1 MARTTTVNAKRLHR
15 RGLGLALALTGAL
28 IVVAPPAGAADVTRA
43 AAGQASSAQARDFA
57 GRVELPGGRR
67 LYLECRGQGRPTVIL
82 VSGYPNRG
90 DVWSQLDPGVRGPP
104 VLAGVSRY
112 SRVCAYDRPNT
123 VTPVGDAL
131 AFSRSDPVP
140 QPRTGA
146 ALVAELHALLRAARV
161 PGPYVL
167 VGHSLGGLIARLY
180 ASTYPRQVAGL
191 VPVDATY
198 ELLRELLSPEQ
209 WAAVARITLEPSFG
223 VEPPVEL
230 VDLDAS
236 VDEMLAAKAA
246 RPLRPTLP
254 LVVLSAGLP
263 SAVPDQGLPPGFPDA
278 ATLNRVQRVAQNEL
292 GMILPYAR
300 HVIAK
305 KSGHYIQTAQPEL
318 VIDAVRQILRM
329 VRPAT
334 VRCRGGADSCR
345 ARVSLA
351 GGASNKQVVIR
362 LSDSDLRLVSVRANS
377 PHLARR
383 LRALRPAPAC
393 RRHQICLQTQRRTV
407 HPPRRLSDHNLP
419 VGRRQRKPVVISLR
433 RRSPDQ
439 HLGLVLV
446 GRRTA
451 DSVAHPAIPRKK
463 RGLAK
468 QTSTSRGGQTRG
480 ASWPAIPRL
489 EQQPQDRI
497 GVGRTAELTCPV
509 GAV

>member
-1 MARTTTVNAKRLHR
+1 MARLTTVNAKRLHR
-15 RGLGLALALTGAL
+15 RGLGLAVALTGAL
-28 IVVAPPAGAADVTRA
+28 IVVAPPAGAADLTRA
-43 AAGQASSAQARDFA
+43 AAGRPSPAQARDFA

-67 LYLECRGQGRPTVIL
+67 LYLECRGHGRPTVIL

-90 DVWSQLDPGVRGPP
+90 DVWSQLDLGVRGPP
-104 VLAGVSRY
+104 VLAGVARY

-123 VTPVGDAL
+123 VTPTGNSLAL
-131 AFSRSDPVP
+131 SRSDPVP

-146 ALVAELHALLRAARV
+146 ALVAELHALLRAARL

-198 ELLRELLSPEQ
+198 ERLRELFSPEQ
-209 WAAVARITLEPSFG
+209 WAAVARTTLEPSFG

-263 SAVPDQGLPPGFPDA
+263 PAVPDQGLPPGFPDA

-318 VIDAVRQILRM
+318 VIDAVRRILRM

-334 VRCRGGADSCR
+334 VRCRAGADFCR
-345 ARVSLA
+345 ASVSLA

-362 LSDSDLRLVSVRANS
+362 LSHSDLRLVSVRPNRRTLRDAYG
-377 PHLARR
+377 LLGQR
-383 LRALRPAPAC
+383 LRAGGTKYTFRLNAAQSIRRGAYLTITFGRPPADTAAVARPVQVSTVASVRSVMYDLACRPPREGRRSRQSARGRTPPRPAP
-393 RRHQICLQTQRRTV
+393 QT
-407 HPPRRLSDHNLP
+407 
-419 VGRRQRKPVVISLR
+419 GR
-433 RRSPDQ
+433 D
-439 HLGLVLV
+439 
-446 GRRTA
+446 
-451 DSVAHPAIPRKK
+451 
-463 RGLAK
+463 
-468 QTSTSRGGQTRG
+468 
-480 ASWPAIPRL
+480 
-489 EQQPQDRI
+489 
-497 GVGRTAELTCPV
+497 LTPTE
-509 GAV
+509 AL